1 LDPLTNTAGRGP
13 LGTGTNNPMN
23 DPGTGARVQNRPNVP
38 QGAEAGVVV
47 PSSTGHSKSAS
58 TLSNEDWVLIEG
70 TGRGIDGS
78 IFPLQTL
85 LQYRDQ
91 NMRRRAE
98 ALRDH
103 GPDSWMAQWY
113 QAVVEQYDRLI
124 AEAKSPLGTAIEE
137 LRSVVNSSSTD
148 KERREKAGKTFAI
161 LRQMEL
167 SGQADDDPRVSEAMK
182 LIVDLIKLDARE
194 KKKALATLVER
205 EKRSPGS
212 VSEDQFKDLI
222 AKIMGGERQEQ
233 LLGIEDEDDDD
244 SPPNAM
250 TLVADSLNLVADRRV
265 ATLKNL
271 IAQEKRFPGSVSEL
285 QMVRL
290 VQAVM
295 GDERQ
300 KELMGIPGVSGSGM
314 TPVIDT
320 MKLFLEKRRNAVA
333 ALFKKQSTPGSGV
346 TSEQVNQAIADYDV
360 AKRQAIRMGIAVPDA
375 PDMPDQRFDT
385 QSQPSDQ

>member
-1 LDPLTNTAGRGP
+1 MDPLTNTAGRGP

-194 KKKALATLVER
+194 KRKALATLVER

-271 IAQEKRFPGSVSEL
+271 IAQEKRFPGSVSEQ

>member
-1 LDPLTNTAGRGP
+1 MDPLTNTAGRGP
-13 LGTGTNNPMN
+13 LGTSTNSPTN
-23 DPGTGARVQNRPNVP
+23 DPGTGAPVKNRPNVP
-38 QGAEAGVVV
+38 QGAEAGIVV
-47 PSSTGHSKSAS
+47 PSSAGHGKSAS
-58 TLSNEDWVLIEG
+58 TLSNDDWVLIEG

-78 IFPLQTL
+78 IFPLETL

-91 NMRRRAE
+91 NMRRREE

-137 LRSVVNSSSTD
+137 LRSVVNSSFTD
-148 KERREKAGKTFAI
+148 KERRGKAGKTFEI

-167 SGQADDDPRVSEAMK
+167 LGQADDNPRVSEAMK
-182 LIVDLIKLDARE
+182 LIVDLIKFDARE
-194 KKKALATLVER
+194 KRTALATLVEK

-233 LLGIEDEDDDD
+233 LMGIEEEDDDA
-244 SPPNAM
+244 SPPKAM
-250 TLVADSLNLVADRRV
+250 TLGADSLNLVADRRV
-265 ATLKNL
+265 ATLRNL
-271 IAQEKRFPGSVSEL
+271 IAQEKRLPGSVSEQ
-285 QMVRL
+285 QMVRS

-320 MKLFLEKRRNAVA
+320 MKLFLEKRRTAVA
-333 ALFKKQSTPGSGV
+333 SLFKKQSTPGSGD
-346 TSEQVNQAIADYDV
+346 TTEQVNQAIAD
-360 AKRQAIRMGIAVPDA
+360 
-375 PDMPDQRFDT
+375 
-385 QSQPSDQ
+385 

>member
-271 IAQEKRFPGSVSEL
+271 IAQEKRFPGSVSEQ